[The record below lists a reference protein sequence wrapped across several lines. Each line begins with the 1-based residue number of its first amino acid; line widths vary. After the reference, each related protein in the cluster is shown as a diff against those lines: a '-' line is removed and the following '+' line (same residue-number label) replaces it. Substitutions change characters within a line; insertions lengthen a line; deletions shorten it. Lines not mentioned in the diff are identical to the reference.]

1 MTPAVEPPQG
11 IPPATTEDAFLG
23 GRLRILQP
31 AKGYRAGLDAVLLA
45 SSVEPANGNVLDCG
59 AGVGTAGLCV
69 AARCSECR
77 ITLVEREPALLQ
89 LARQNIALNSF
100 EGRVTGVSG
109 DLLLPASHPGAPL
122 LAAESFDCVLA
133 NPPYHDD
140 DAGTRARDK
149 LKDVSHAMGSGSLA
163 DWLRF
168 AARMTKPAGRVTF
181 INKAEALP
189 CLLEAMKD
197 RFGALSVTP
206 VHSYAASPAIR
217 VIVAG
222 TKGSRAPLTLQP
234 PVVLHEAGGAFTP
247 YVGRIL
253 REGAPLV
260 LQPED

>member
-1 MTPAVEPPQG
+1 MTPAVEPSQG
-11 IPPATTEDAFLG
+11 VPLATTEDAFLG

-31 AKGYRAGLDAVLLA
+31 ARGYRAGMDAVLLA
-45 SSVEPANGNVLDCG
+45 ASVESGYGTVLDCG

-69 AARCSECR
+69 AERCPECR
-77 ITLVEREPALLQ
+77 ITLVEREPALLH
-89 LARQNIALNSF
+89 LARQNIALNGF
-100 EGRVTGVSG
+100 EGRVSALSG
-109 DLLLPASHPGAPL
+109 DLLLPASHPGAPP

-140 DAGTRARDK
+140 DAGTRSGDK
-149 LKDVSHAMGSGSLA
+149 LKDVSHAMGSGHLA

-168 AARMTKPAGRVTF
+168 AARMAKPGGRVTL
-181 INKAEALP
+181 INKTEALP
-189 CLLEAMKD
+189 NLLEAMKD
-197 RFGALSVTP
+197 RFGAISVTP

-217 VIVAG
+217 VIVTG
-222 TKGSRAPLTLQP
+222 TKGSRAPLTLRP
-234 PVVLHEAGGAFTP
+234 PVVLHESGGAFTP